1 MSKIVTE
8 LQSFS
13 VNDPISLQNTSVQL
27 ALSFEKYIK
36 KLTRQYD
43 FNLENAQINREVT
56 KAEKQYLACK
66 AVIDQSY
73 SENDCK
79 QNWEEYTNCSKKM
92 EKMRFKLERL
102 NEEEERIRQQIA
114 DVIKKPDSSI
124 SALELAKRVYND
136 SMKAN

>member
-56 KAEKQYLACK
+56 KAEK
-66 AVIDQSY
+66 
-73 SENDCK
+73 
-79 QNWEEYTNCSKKM
+79 
-92 EKMRFKLERL
+92 
-102 NEEEERIRQQIA
+102 
-114 DVIKKPDSSI
+114 
-124 SALELAKRVYND
+124 
-136 SMKAN
+136 